1 MKKQRKYKF
10 KGIRGI
16 SKALTYYYKKRYSDP
31 KTLKDKAKEINQLL
45 IEEKLK
51 PTIENILNLAR
62 KKQAAKKPQQK
73 IAVPT
78 QQPELPDSLKQVSY
92 YFELIEYPRY
102 ILSCTNEIFF
112 TSKLWD
118 ETLEDIQGGSL
129 VEYNEYFSDYVNYIN
144 AMKSQT
150 NPEEKKYE
158 TDWLVK
164 CTEPVYNPITKRWE
178 SKIISVDDDGDL
190 IDYGFDPKNPKEK
203 SSSLILSQQKQQK
216 QQTVTPLAQKTA
228 EPTGKKSIDELKAET
243 ELEKAKTQ
251 TIEKEIEKEKEQKER
266 LKQENIKTLLDL
278 FKNKD
283 ITKSEFKE
291 MMNDIKNG

>member
-1 MKKQRKYKF
+1 MKKQRRYKF

-62 KKQAAKKPQQK
+62 KKQTAKKPQQK

-118 ETLEDIQGGSL
+118 ETLLDIQGGSL

-144 AMKSQT
+144 AMKAQSI
-150 NPEEKKYE
+150 PEEKKYE
-158 TDWLVK
+158 TDWLIK

-178 SKIISVDDDGDL
+178 SKIISVDDDEDL

-216 QQTVTPLAQKTA
+216 QQTVTPSTQKAA

-266 LKQENIKTLLDL
+266 LKQENIKTLLEL
-278 FKNKD
+278 YKSKD
-283 ITKSEFKE
+283 ITKEEFKE
-291 MMNDIKNG
+291 MMNDIKKG